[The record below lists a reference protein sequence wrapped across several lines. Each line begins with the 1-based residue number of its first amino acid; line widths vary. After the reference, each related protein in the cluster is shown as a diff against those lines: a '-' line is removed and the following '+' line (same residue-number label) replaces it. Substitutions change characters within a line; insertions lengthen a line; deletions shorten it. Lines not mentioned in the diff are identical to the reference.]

1 MNKFKLILLSS
12 SVMFF
17 IGCGGGSSDP
27 VAESDAEPVTID
39 FIGSWNYKLTTQNTL
54 CDEFT
59 AEGTLSL
66 SESDS
71 NTSAIG
77 EFVINGNIFDEDVDG
92 NCYLSGISGGDDI
105 SAAGLSKTQTLDDLY
120 NFFFDLYDAE
130 GDADSVNILNNIQ
143 YSSNTDSG
151 FEISYTTP
159 DGEIFTGV
167 FTKL

>member
-1 MNKFKLILLSS
+1 MNKFKLILLTS
-12 SVMFF
+12 SVMLFTA
-17 IGCGGGSSDP
+17 CGGGSSDP
-27 VAESDAEPVTID
+27 VSESNVEPVSID

-105 SAAGLSKTQTLDDLY
+105 SAVGLSKTQTLDELY
-120 NFFFDLYDAE
+120 NFFDDLLDAE
-130 GDADSVNILNNIQ
+130 GDEEGKDILDNIQ
-143 YSSNTDSG
+143 YNSNSDSG